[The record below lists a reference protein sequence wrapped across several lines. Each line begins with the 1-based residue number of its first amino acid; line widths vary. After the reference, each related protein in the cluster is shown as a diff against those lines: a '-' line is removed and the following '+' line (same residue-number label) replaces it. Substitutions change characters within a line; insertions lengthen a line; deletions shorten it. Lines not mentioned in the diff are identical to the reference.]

1 MPQSELNERCERIR
15 WYWRRIPR
23 NRKPHCRPPVW
34 KRLQGRRVAVDKA
47 GDKQAADLS
56 LRCASDMLCL
66 SPS

>member
-1 MPQSELNERCERIR
+1 VSGYVGIGEEFHETANRIA
-15 WYWRRIPR
+15 
-23 NRKPHCRPPVW
+23 
-34 KRLQGRRVAVDKA
+34 GRQLGIAFKGGGNAVDKA